1 MDRSIKRFYGPE
13 FDIKPER
20 EEGRS
25 FASMSVEP
33 PKPEPHPLQVR
44 LEQALGGMIRDAQ
57 PVWDGLPKT
66 DRDRRVQQYRLLR
79 DCLAHITGD
88 GDPDIPSP
96 WTIEESLAPAR
107 QYFYNGEYHYAAAGM
122 LTVIDSKLV
131 TGVRVAERAAR
142 RKAA

>member
-20 EEGRS
+20 EEGREFS
-25 FASMSVEP
+25 SMSVE

-57 PVWDGLPKT
+57 PVWDGLPSGE
-66 DRDRRVQQYRLLR
+66 RACLVQRYQLLR
-79 DCLAHITGD
+79 DCLAHVTGD
-88 GDPDIPSP
+88 HDPDIPSP
-96 WTIEESLAPAR
+96 WTIEESVAPAQ
-107 QYFYNGEYHYAAAGM
+107 QYVYNGEHLSSSNGALLVPY
-122 LTVIDSKLV
+122 SKLV

>member
-20 EEGRS
+20 EERRGFS
-25 FASMSVEP
+25 SE

-44 LEQALGGMIRDAQ
+44 LEQALGSMIRETE
-57 PVWDGLPKT
+57 PVWDGLPRA
-66 DRDRRVQQYRLLR
+66 DRECLVQRYQLLR
-79 DCLAHITGD
+79 DCLAHVTGD
-88 GDPDIPSP
+88 RDPDIPSP
-96 WTIEESLAPAR
+96 WTIEESLAPAQ
-107 QYFYNGEYHYAAAGM
+107 QYVYNGEHLPSSNGALLVPY
-122 LTVIDSKLV
+122 SKLV